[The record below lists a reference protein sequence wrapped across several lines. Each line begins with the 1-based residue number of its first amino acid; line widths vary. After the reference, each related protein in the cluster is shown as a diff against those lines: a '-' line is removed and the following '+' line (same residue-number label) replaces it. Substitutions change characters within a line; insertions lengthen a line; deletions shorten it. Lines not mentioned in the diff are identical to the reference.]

1 MFLHV
6 EPTETVLELKAK
18 IQLATDGDD
27 CPGGFPPRTQKLL
40 VGPGWH
46 SAMEDGMQLQELK
59 VENDMEIAL
68 VLLRK
73 VDPPDGSPEGTEP
86 TEEWEEVRIEEPG
99 ASEPAAC
106 AGHDNDTSFTNPTH
120 LMILSMIHGP
130 RVALEYPGPFNLVLP
145 DSGPPV
151 FRRSKEAACRLS
163 LAVIRGLAPG

>member
-1 MFLHV
+1 MVRASEPSIQPPDQTPNPPSRLPLPRGDASTDDESFSDFPPRTVPSSPVPQTMYVRVKRARTTMFLHV

-68 VLLRK
+68 VLLHK

-99 ASEPAAC
+99 ASEPAA
-106 AGHDNDTSFTNPTH
+106 
-120 LMILSMIHGP
+120 
-130 RVALEYPGPFNLVLP
+130 
-145 DSGPPV
+145 
-151 FRRSKEAACRLS
+151 
-163 LAVIRGLAPG
+163 